1 MTMLPVSMDRRGFL
15 KQLGLAGAAIAA
27 QKAFALPQTGDL
39 KKPNIVVILSDD
51 IGYGDLTCYGGVN
64 VNTPH
69 IDGLAKSGLRFTDA
83 HCASATCTPS
93 RYAMLTGCYAW
104 RQDGVQ
110 VLPGDAKSL
119 IEPGRPTVASV
130 LKSAGYA
137 TGLVGKWHIGL
148 GDGSIDWNGEIKP
161 GPCELGFDD
170 AFFFAA
176 TADRVPTVYIHD
188 HRVVNLDPKDP
199 IHVSYKEKIG
209 DDYTDPTGKD
219 DPELLKMKLSEGHD
233 GTIVD
238 GISRIGYMTGG
249 TAARWNDEAMA
260 ATFTGKACEF
270 IEKNKERPFLL
281 YFTPSDIHVPRAPA
295 EKFAG
300 KSQCGIRCDAITQLD
315 WSVGRVLET
324 LVQCGVADNTL
335 VVFTSDNGPVVNDGY
350 DDDSI
355 ELLGA
360 HKPAGPFRGGKYSIY
375 EGGTRIPFI
384 THWRGHIKPGVSD
397 ALVSQLDLL
406 RSLAALVNESVPE
419 KGGPDS
425 LNQLPAWLGQT
436 ATGRRTLV
444 EESEV
449 LAIRSGQW
457 KLVDRSQRPGAH
469 PPPPPPPLKPKQIA
483 RIKWMEQL
491 HMPGAVDYPTAP
503 LELYDLASDPGE
515 TNNVASLHPDIVQS
529 LSAQLAALR
538 AAGHS

>member
-1 MTMLPVSMDRRGFL
+1 MLPVSVDRRGFL

-27 QKAFALPQTGDL
+27 QKAFALPQDPGL
-39 KKPNIVVILSDD
+39 NKPNVVVILSDD
-51 IGYGDLTCYGGVN
+51 VGYGDLTCYGGVG
-64 VNTPH
+64 VDTPH

-104 RQDGVQ
+104 RKDGVRI
-110 VLPGDAKSL
+110 LPGDAKSL
-119 IEPGRPTVASV
+119 IEPGQPTVASV

-249 TAARWNDEAMA
+249 TAARWNDETMA

-281 YFTPSDIHVPRAPA
+281 YFTPSDIHVPHAPA
-295 EKFAG
+295 EQFAG
-300 KSQCGIRCDAITQLD
+300 KSQCGIRCDVITQLD

-406 RSLAALVNESVPE
+406 RSLAALVHEPVPE

-436 ATGRRTLV
+436 ATGRKTLV

-449 LAIRSGQW
+449 LAIRDGNW
-457 KLVDRSQRPGAH
+457 KLIDRSQRPGAH
-469 PPPPPPPLKPKQIA
+469 PPPPPPPLTPKQIEQ
-483 RIKWMEQL
+483 IKAIEQRHL
-491 HMPGAVDYPTAP
+491 PGAVDYPTAP

-515 TNNVASLHPDIVQS
+515 TNNVANLHPDIVQN
-529 LSAQLAALR
+529 LRAQLAALR